1 MKIKTLK
8 KPYEE
13 VAAIKPPKHKKPRR
27 PSLLFHTL
35 VRILSQLDLWSTRFR
50 QIGSLPKDGPYLV
63 LMNHSSFIDLKIAS
77 KILYPRPY
85 HIVCTHDALIG
96 KRWLMRLLGCIPTR
110 KFVSDIALIR
120 DMQYALK
127 KGNNVLMYPEAGY
140 SFDGKATPLPPRF
153 GRLLKLL
160 DVPVVFIETK
170 GAFARDPLYNG
181 LQLRRVPVSALVST
195 LFTGEE
201 VRTLSVEELDA
212 KLELAFSFDNFAWQR
227 ENGIRIGET
236 FRADGLERILYRCP
250 FCQAEG
256 KMRGEGIKL
265 FCDACGKVHTLTEL
279 GELSADD
286 GDTRFSHIPD
296 WYAWQR
302 EAVRKEIL
310 DGTYLLDVPVDIG
323 MLVDCRGLYTVGK
336 GQLRHTP
343 AGFFLTGCDGKLRY
357 KQRAISSYTPNSDY
371 FWYEIGDV
379 IGIGDHHAL
388 YYCFPP
394 KGVSVAKARLAAEE
408 LYKLHTDVN
417 FHRLHMHFPEEMQEK
432 TEAPMPV

>member
-1 MKIKTLK
+1 MKIKILQ

-13 VAAIKPPKHKKPRR
+13 VAAIMPPKHKKPRC
-27 PSLLFHTL
+27 PSFFFHTL
-35 VRILSQLDLWSTRFR
+35 VRILSQLDLWSTHFR
-50 QIGSLPKDGPYLV
+50 QIGKLPKGGPYLV

-77 KILYPRPY
+77 KILYPHPY

-110 KFVSDIALIR
+110 KFVSDISLIH
-120 DMQYALK
+120 DMKYALD
-127 KGNNVLMYPEAGY
+127 KGNSVLMYPEAGY
-140 SFDGKATPLPPRF
+140 SFDGKATALPPRF

-181 LQLRRVPVSALVST
+181 LQIRRTPVSAHVST
-195 LFTGEE
+195 LFTAEE

-212 KLELAFSFDNFAWQR
+212 GLARAFSFDNFAWQR
-227 ENGIRIGET
+227 ENGIRIAES
-236 FRADGLERILYRCP
+236 FRADGLERILYRCSH
-250 FCQAEG
+250 CNTEG
-256 KMRGEGIKL
+256 KMRGEGTRL
-265 FCDACGKVHTLTEL
+265 YCDACGKVHTMTEL

-296 WYAWQR
+296 WYEWQR
-302 EAVRKEIL
+302 DTVREEIL
-310 DGTYLLDVPVDIG
+310 SGTYLLDVPVDIG
-323 MLVDCRGLYTVGK
+323 MMVDYRGLYTVGK
-336 GQLRHTP
+336 GRLRHT
-343 AGFFLTGCDGKLRY
+343 AEGFSLEGCDGKLHY
-357 KQRAISSYTPNSDY
+357 TQKAISSYTLNADY

-394 KGVSVAKARLAAEE
+394 KEVSVAKARLAAEE
-408 LYKLHTDVN
+408 LYKLHGNTD
-417 FHRLHMHFPEEMQEK
+417 FHRLHLHFPDEVAVDK
-432 TEAPMPV
+432 AKALSV